1 MASAPS
7 VTVRTRPVNSPRDS
21 ISAVRSR
28 SAGLSSTGRISVVLF
43 MALPIPGN
51 RVVLPGE
58 SEVESRTTTLLR
70 CDPYS
75 SAILLDDLAA
85 DGQADSVAGI
95 LGAGVQPLKYD
106 KDILAILRR
115 NADAV
120 VGNGEYPFVLLPLSG
135 DLNLRS
141 FWPAKFNG
149 IAD

>member
-1 MASAPS
+1 MI
-7 VTVRTRPVNSPRDS
+7 RRPPRS
-21 ISAVRSR
+21 TLFPYTTLFR
-28 SAGLSSTGRISVVLF
+28 SAFQWSGQGLPDYRPRAESQWWFSWLYPFLGTGLCCREGKF
-43 MALPIPGN
+43 
-51 RVVLPGE
+51 
-58 SEVESRTTTLLR
+58 ESRTTALLR

-75 SAILLDDLAA
+75 SAILLDDFAA
-85 DGQADSVAGI
+85 DGQADSVARI
-95 LGAGVQPLKYD
+95 FGAGVQPLKYD

>member
-28 SAGLSSTGRISVVLF
+28 SAGLSSTIRISVVLF
-43 MALPIPGN
+43 MALPFPGN

-58 SEVESRTTTLLR
+58 SEFESRTTTLLR

-85 DGQADSVAGI
+85 DG
-95 LGAGVQPLKYD
+95 
-106 KDILAILRR
+106 